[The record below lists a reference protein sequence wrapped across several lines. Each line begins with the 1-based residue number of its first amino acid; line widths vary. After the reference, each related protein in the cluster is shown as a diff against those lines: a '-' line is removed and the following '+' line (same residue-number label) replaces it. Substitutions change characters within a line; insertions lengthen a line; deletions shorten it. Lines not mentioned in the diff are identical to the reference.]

1 MLAALT
7 SSELRDY
14 ATVVTATVALLVFF
28 ANTVSQVRN
37 RRIENVAR
45 FNQVHQRLFAP
56 DGYLGRNVVAIE
68 NGTMIRDR
76 GDAAMEARFHLML
89 LEIERLAVLANNQA
103 VPRSTQV
110 YLFGSYAAHI
120 LRLLTEE
127 EERSM
132 FWELAVGYLKRISA
146 DTERYQKLAPAER
159 EAFWR

>member
-1 MLAALT
+1 
-7 SSELRDY
+7 
-14 ATVVTATVALLVFF
+14 
-28 ANTVSQVRN
+28 
-37 RRIENVAR
+37 
-45 FNQVHQRLFAP
+45 
-56 DGYLGRNVVAIE
+56 VVAIE

-103 VPRSTQV
+103 VPRSTQG